1 MWKRLC
7 LWRIKISNS
16 WFKFFIIGTELA
28 GTILA
33 GLFIG
38 DLIDKKLDTNQI
50 FTIVG
55 IVLGTLAGFVIMIK
69 ILKKFGK

>member
-7 LWRIKISNS
+7 LWRIKINNS

-38 DLIDKKLDTNQI
+38 DLIDKKLDTNQT

-55 IVLGTLAGFVIMIK
+55 IVLGTLTGFVIMIK
-69 ILKKFGK
+69 ILKMLGR

>member
-1 MWKRLC
+1 VWKRLC
-7 LWRIKISNS
+7 LWRIKINNS

-38 DLIDKKLDTNQI
+38 DLIDKKLDTNQT

-55 IVLGTLAGFVIMIK
+55 IVLGTLTGFVIMIK
-69 ILKKFGK
+69 ILKMLGR

>member
-7 LWRIKISNS
+7 LWRIKINNS

-38 DLIDKKLDTNQI
+38 DLIDKKLDTNQT

-69 ILKKFGK
+69 ILKMLGR